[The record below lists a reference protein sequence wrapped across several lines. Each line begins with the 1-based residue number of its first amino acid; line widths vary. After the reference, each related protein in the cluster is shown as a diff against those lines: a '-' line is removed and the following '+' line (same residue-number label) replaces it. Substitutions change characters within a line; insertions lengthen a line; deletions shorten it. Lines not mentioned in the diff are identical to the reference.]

1 MLVKENIKKMRIL
14 VEGCCKRLHFI
25 VLTLFFI
32 SIIIQ
37 GYSQDSDN
45 FSPFSIPEGQSKV
58 EIPFE
63 NHNNL
68 IIIKIKIGGKISSK
82 FILDSGARGTVL
94 IEKVIGDFLGFNY
107 TDEYRVAGAGAKGA
121 IKAFL
126 AEDVDM
132 KIKGLESD
140 PMDIFV
146 LQEDY
151 LQLPK
156 YLGIR
161 VQGILGI
168 DFFKNLIV
176 QIDYDER
183 KLIVHDPET
192 FKAPKK
198 FQTVNLSG
206 LDEKPYIRGKIN
218 VEAQQRDTARFLV
231 DTGAS
236 HAILIEMNEEN
247 NIPLPEKHIE
257 SSLGRGLSGNI
268 SGYIARVNAIKL
280 GKHGLA
286 LVIASFTREYSKIQK
301 KGRVGTI
308 GGELLSRFNVI
319 LDMPNNLIHF
329 KPAENFNDTFEFN
342 MSGMQLAAFGE
353 NLNRIKVDYV
363 KEGSPADNAGIK
375 KGDEILKLNWVW
387 IELYSLSHIY
397 SILRSREDRTIR
409 LKILRDD
416 EKMKFKFDL
425 ERLI

>member
-1 MLVKENIKKMRIL
+1 MEEIIKKMMLLAECR
-14 VEGCCKRLHFI
+14 CKRLHFI
-25 VLTLFFI
+25 VLGMFFFVYTTT
-32 SIIIQ
+32 
-37 GYSQDSDN
+37 GYSQDN
-45 FSPFSIPEGQSKV
+45 TYFSLPEDQSKV
-58 EIPFE
+58 EIPFD

-68 IIIKIKIGGKISSK
+68 IIIKIKIDGKISSK

-107 TDEYRVAGAGAKGA
+107 TDEYRVAGAGTKGG

-126 AEDVDM
+126 AEDIKM
-132 KIKGLESD
+132 KISGLEAN

-168 DFFKNLIV
+168 DFFKNLVV
-176 QIDYDER
+176 QIDYDDR
-183 KLIVHDPET
+183 KLIIHDPEH
-192 FKAPKK
+192 FKIPRKYK
-198 FQTVNLSG
+198 RVSLS
-206 LDEKPYIRGKIN
+206 DTEEKPYIKGKIN
-218 VEAQQRDTARFLV
+218 VEAKQKDSARFLI

-236 HAILIEMNEEN
+236 HAILIEMNDEN
-247 NIPLPEKHIE
+247 EISVPEKHIE

-268 SGYIARVNAIKL
+268 SGYIARVNAIKI
-280 GKHGLA
+280 GEYGLA
-286 LVIASFTREYSKIQK
+286 EVIASFTSNYSKIQK

-319 LDMPNNLIHF
+319 LDMPNNSIYL
-329 KPAENFNDTFEFN
+329 KPAENFNDEFEFN
-342 MSGMQLAAFGE
+342 MSGMQLLAFGE

-363 KEGSPADNAGIK
+363 KEGTPADKAGIK
-375 KGDEILKLNWVW
+375 KGDEILKLNWIW

-397 SILRSREDRTIR
+397 SILRSREGKTIR
-409 LKILRDD
+409 LKILRNGE
-416 EKMKFKFDL
+416 EKKKIKFDL